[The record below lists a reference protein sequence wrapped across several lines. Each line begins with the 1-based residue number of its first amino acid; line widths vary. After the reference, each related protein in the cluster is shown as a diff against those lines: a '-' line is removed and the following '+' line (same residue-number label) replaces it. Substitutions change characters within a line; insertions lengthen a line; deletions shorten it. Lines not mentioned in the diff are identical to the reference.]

1 MEDRCVRGIWSRFA
15 WMMVLVGS
23 TVLALNANAAPPLQ
37 VAYAHVLG
45 NGTLDAANSKNVV
58 AMDGGN
64 GLFCFKLAFRP
75 KNTVATLAVDP
86 TAPNQSIGFIK
97 AAVPPTDLFTCAKIP
112 KPDAVVETGKETA
125 VNSGESAGGFA
136 FYVYWTR

>member
-1 MEDRCVRGIWSRFA
+1 MENRWIRGVFSRFA
-15 WMMVLVGS
+15 KTVVLVGGA
-23 TVLALNANAAPPLQ
+23 VLALNAYAAPPLQ

-45 NGTLDAANSKNVV
+45 NGTLDVANSKNVV

-86 TAPNQSIGFIK
+86 TAPNQSVGFIK
-97 AAVPPTDLFTCAKIP
+97 VAVPPTSLFTCAKIP
-112 KPDAVVETGKETA
+112 KPDAV
-125 VNSGESAGGFA
+125 
-136 FYVYWTR
+136 